1 MKAIRSR
8 FIIPLFCSALLLGIY
23 RLALTNLD
31 PSRWK
36 DVIGDNF
43 HGLLFAAF
51 VPLIFLVVRVLDS
64 IIFDLVLRQRRHMSA
79 PRLLRDVV
87 AIGLYFVLFSWATW
101 KLLEF
106 SITKWLAAGT
116 VIAAILGL
124 ALQETLGNLF
134 SGIALHMEDSFV
146 VGDVLRSGDHIG
158 VVEGVTWRATRVR
171 TFNNNVVILPNSV
184 LARERLEVFPR
195 DRVNGRVLSVGVDY
209 NVPPT
214 TVISTLTQSASHV
227 DGVSREIPC
236 FSRVAS
242 FGDHSVVYEIKYYTR
257 DYSARDRIDA
267 DVRKAVWYALR
278 RNNISI
284 PFPIYSIH
292 QYVPPQHE
300 EHEVAAEDVRERL
313 AQVDILAPLAL
324 AAHDALVNA
333 SRVRF
338 YSRGETILRM
348 ATPGDSMFIV
358 HEGTVSVRI
367 PDDSAAGRH
376 EVAQLGP
383 GAIFGEMALLTG
395 ESRTADVVALTDVT
409 AIEISKEALQPIL
422 RDHPELSHIISSKV
436 AERRLRLH
444 ELQSTSIEDE
454 EMTLLTRI
462 RSYFG
467 L

>member
-1 MKAIRSR
+1 MNSRTRILLPMLASAI
-8 FIIPLFCSALLLGIY
+8 LFGVY
-23 RLALTNLD
+23 WLALKQLD
-31 PSRWK
+31 PTLWRE
-36 DVIGDNF
+36 VLGENF
-43 HGLLFAAF
+43 QGLLFAAF
-51 VPLIFLVVRVLDS
+51 VPLIFLVVRLLDAF
-64 IIFDLVLRQRRHMSA
+64 IFDLLLSRRRHMSA
-79 PRLLRDVV
+79 PQLMRDVV
-87 AIGLYFVLFSWATW
+87 AIVLYFAFFTW
-101 KLLEF
+101 TTSKLLGF

-134 SGIALHMEDSFV
+134 SGIALNMEDSFM
-146 VGDVLRSGDHIG
+146 VGDVLRSGDYIG

-171 TFNNNVVILPNSV
+171 TFNNNVVILPNSL

-195 DRVNGRVLSVGVDY
+195 DRVNGRVLQVGIDY
-209 NVPPT
+209 NVPPA
-214 TVISTLTQSASHV
+214 TVISVLTQSASHV

-236 FSRVAS
+236 FARVAS
-242 FGDHSVVYEIKYYTR
+242 FGDSSLVYEIKYYTR

-278 RNNISI
+278 RNSIPI
-284 PFPIYSIH
+284 PFPIRAFHPYE
-292 QYVPPQHE
+292 PPKHE
-300 EHEVAAEDVRERL
+300 EHDVAAEDVRERL
-313 AQVDILAPLAL
+313 EEVDILAPLAD

-333 SRVRF
+333 ARVKF

-348 ATPGDSMFIV
+348 NTAGDSMFIV

-367 PDDSAAGRH
+367 PDDSQAGRH

-383 GAIFGEMALLTG
+383 GALFGEMALLTG
-395 ESRTADVVALTDVT
+395 EARTADVVALTDVT
-409 AIEISKEALQPIL
+409 AIEISKDALQPIL

-436 AERRLRLH
+436 TERRMRLH
-444 ELQSTSIEDE
+444 ELQTSSMEEE